1 MNIAINNTL
10 YFNNSEI
17 NTLYFNNL
25 ELNNPY
31 DLIELLQNGL
41 IELLQK
47 TKEYTI
53 EKVKD
58 MSQVVIEIYLGLY
71 RIYALY
77 NLIDNIY
84 QFTCD
89 KKQEKAIDYEQK
101 IKAIYNFYL
110 DKFKKNIEISE
121 AENKHLRNYRNI
133 IDYVKNIIPRAK
145 QEDSL
150 NFFYF
155 MIDYIPRAKQ
165 EDSLNFFYSV
175 YALNELFGCYIDD
188 YLELIDYLEFDEN
201 LVKLG
206 KNFYIENK
214 KFDVL

>member
-10 YFNNSEI
+10 CFNNSEI
-17 NTLYFNNL
+17 NTFCFSNLESTNYFSNLKLNNL
-25 ELNNPY
+25 
-31 DLIELLQNGL
+31 
-41 IELLQK
+41 
-47 TKEYTI
+47 
-53 EKVKD
+53 
-58 MSQVVIEIYLGLY
+58 S
-71 RIYALY
+71 LY
-77 NLIDNIY
+77 NSLDNIY
-84 QFTCD
+84 QFVCD
-89 KKQEKAIDYEQK
+89 KKQEKAIDYKQK

-145 QEDSL
+145 QEDS
-150 NFFYF
+150 F
-155 MIDYIPRAKQ
+155 
-165 EDSLNFFYSV
+165 NFFYSV

-188 YLELIDYLEFDEN
+188 YLELIDYLEFDED

-206 KNFYIENK
+206 KNFYIENE